1 MHHDPVDISDDTEM
15 FNTPLFDQTKNSR
28 EEHPARDGREND
40 TENYFWEML
49 MLYPPWRKEEELIGN
64 CKNYEENY
72 NRFKVIIEKKK
83 TPYNKVSSSII
94 TDFGDEL
101 FSFTHEHNDMVVPKK
116 QHQTMLD
123 DLERFTP
130 SEMYKSFDPGPPCSA
145 QNYDLSLDIGSA
157 RKQFTANEQI

>member
-83 TPYNKVSSSII
+83 KKNSLQQCFFFY
-94 TDFGDEL
+94 
-101 FSFTHEHNDMVVPKK
+101 HN
-116 QHQTMLD
+116 
-123 DLERFTP
+123 
-130 SEMYKSFDPGPPCSA
+130 
-145 QNYDLSLDIGSA
+145 
-157 RKQFTANEQI
+157 